1 MSGSMACF
9 TLNDALVKLAA
20 QSIPLFQIVFLRGIL
35 TTLLMLIVVHA
46 MGQLSFAI
54 PREDR
59 PRVFWR
65 TAAELGAM
73 VAFTIALVNMP
84 IANISAI
91 LAALPLT
98 VTLAA
103 YLFLREP
110 VGWRRMLAIL
120 VGFVGVMLIIQPGTD
135 GFSIYSLV
143 AFLAVIMVTI
153 RDLVTRRFS
162 ASVPS
167 MSVAVI
173 TAAAV
178 AVLGGLL
185 SIRETWAMPDAQTV
199 LLIIGASIF
208 IIGGYVFSIM
218 TMRVGDIGAV
228 APFRYTSLIWAL
240 MLGFLVFGDWP
251 NALTMIGG
259 GIVVATGLFTILR
272 ERRVLRH
279 LARTPASPTATAA
292 ASALSSGAR
301 DPKAE

>member
-9 TLNDALVKLAA
+9 TLNDAFVKLAA
-20 QSIPLFQIVFLRGIL
+20 QSIPLFQTVFLRGVL
-35 TTLLMLIVVHA
+35 TTLLMLIVVRA
-46 MGQLSFAI
+46 MGRLSFSI

-120 VGFVGVMLIIQPGTD
+120 VGFAGVMLIIQPGTE

-143 AFLAVIMVTI
+143 AFISVIMVTI
-153 RDLVTRRFS
+153 RDLVTRRLS
-162 ASVPS
+162 EDVPS

-178 AVLGGLL
+178 AVFGGLL
-185 SIRETWAMPDAQTV
+185 SLGETWVMPDAQTI

-218 TMRVGDIGAV
+218 TMRVGDIGAI

-272 ERRVLRH
+272 ERRVARH

>member
-9 TLNDALVKLAA
+9 TLNDAFVKLAA
-20 QSIPLFQIVFLRGIL
+20 QSIPLFQTVFLRGVL
-35 TTLLMLIVVHA
+35 TTLLMLIVVRA
-46 MGQLSFAI
+46 MGRLSFSI

-120 VGFVGVMLIIQPGTD
+120 VGFAGVMLIIQPGTE

-143 AFLAVIMVTI
+143 AFISVIMVTI
-153 RDLVTRRFS
+153 RDLVTRRLS
-162 ASVPS
+162 EDVPS

-173 TAAAV
+173 TAGAV
-178 AVLGGLL
+178 AVFGGLL
-185 SIRETWAMPDAQTV
+185 SLGETWVMPDAQTI

-218 TMRVGDIGAV
+218 TMRVGDIGAI

-272 ERRVLRH
+272 ERRVARH

>member
-9 TLNDALVKLAA
+9 TLNDACVKLAA
-20 QSIPLFQIVFLRGIL
+20 QSIPLFQTVFLRGIV
-35 TTLLMLIVVHA
+35 TTVLMLLVVRA
-46 MGQLSFAI
+46 MGRLDFSI
-54 PREDR
+54 PRADR

-65 TAAELGAM
+65 TASELGAM

-103 YLFLREP
+103 FLFLREP

-120 VGFVGVMLIIQPGTD
+120 VGFVGVILIIQPGTE
-135 GFSIYSLV
+135 GFSYYSLV
-143 AFLAVIMVTI
+143 AFLAVILVTV

-162 ASVPS
+162 KEVPS

-178 AVLGGLL
+178 GILAGLL
-185 SIRETWAMPDAQTV
+185 STRETWAMPDTQSI
-199 LLIIGASIF
+199 LLILGAAVF

-218 TMRVGDIGAV
+218 TMRIGEIGV
-228 APFRYTSLIWAL
+228 IAPFRYTSLIWAL
-240 MLGFLVFGDWP
+240 MLGYVVFGDWP
-251 NALTMIGG
+251 NSLTLLGG
-259 GIVVATGLFTILR
+259 AIVVATGLFTILR
-272 ERRVLRH
+272 ERRVARR
-279 LARTPASPTATAA
+279 LARNPASPTATAA
-292 ASALSSGAR
+292 VSALTAGAR
-301 DPKAE
+301 DPNGG

>member
-35 TTLLMLIVVHA
+35 TTLLMLIVVRA

-135 GFSIYSLV
+135 GFSIYSLI

-185 SIRETWAMPDAQTV
+185 SIRETWLMPDAQTV

-251 NALTMIGG
+251 NALTMVGG

-272 ERRVLRH
+272 ERRVARH
-279 LARTPASPTATAA
+279 LARVPASPTATAA

>member
-9 TLNDALVKLAA
+9 TLNDAFVKLAA
-20 QSIPLFQIVFLRGIL
+20 QSIPLFQTVFLRGVL
-35 TTLLMLIVVHA
+35 TTLLMLIVVRA
-46 MGQLSFAI
+46 MGRLSFSI

-120 VGFVGVMLIIQPGTD
+120 VGFAGVMLIIQPGTE

-143 AFLAVIMVTI
+143 AFISVIMVTI
-153 RDLVTRRFS
+153 RDLVTRRLS
-162 ASVPS
+162 EDVPS

-178 AVLGGLL
+178 AVFGGLL
-185 SIRETWAMPDAQTV
+185 SLGETWVMPDAQTI

-218 TMRVGDIGAV
+218 TMRVGDIGAI

-272 ERRVLRH
+272 ERRVARH
-279 LARTPASPTATAA
+279 LARTPASPTATAS

>member
-9 TLNDALVKLAA
+9 TLNDAFVKLAA
-20 QSIPLFQIVFLRGIL
+20 QSIPLFQTVFLRGVL
-35 TTLLMLIVVHA
+35 TTLLMLIVVRA
-46 MGQLSFAI
+46 MGRLSFSI

-59 PRVFWR
+59 TRVFWR

-120 VGFVGVMLIIQPGTD
+120 VGFAGVMLIIQPGTE

-143 AFLAVIMVTI
+143 AFISVIMVTI
-153 RDLVTRRFS
+153 RDLVTRRLS
-162 ASVPS
+162 EDVPS

-178 AVLGGLL
+178 AVFGGLL
-185 SIRETWAMPDAQTV
+185 SLGETWVMPDAQTI

-218 TMRVGDIGAV
+218 TMRVGDIGAI

-272 ERRVLRH
+272 ERRVARH